1 MCDLYLYA
9 SKYSIF
15 HQITD
20 SYKTFECVQK
30 DEAPS
35 VIPVA
40 FYAYIS
46 RTFKALSLYKPFIFD
61 AVETNLGNGYDRRTG
76 IFIAPSSG
84 VFAFS
89 WTIHAAGTHHA
100 GSSGSQ
106 YGEMGAVL
114 TQNGVA
120 KGSVY
125 ADTEKTNDDASATGF
140 VILAASKGDKF
151 QIICPMAGQGAFY
164 STKNNGRTSF
174 SGYRIA

>member
-1 MCDLYLYA
+1 M
-9 SKYSIF
+9 
-15 HQITD
+15 
-20 SYKTFECVQK
+20 
-30 DEAPS
+30 
-35 VIPVA
+35 
-40 FYAYIS
+40 
-46 RTFKALSLYKPFIFD
+46 
-61 AVETNLGNGYDRRTG
+61 ETNLGNGYDRRTG
-76 IFIAPSSG
+76 IFTAPSSG

-100 GSSGSQ
+100 GSSGQ

-125 ADTEKTNDDASATGF
+125 ADTEKQYDDALATGF

-164 STKNNGRTSF
+164 STKINGRTSF

>member
-1 MCDLYLYA
+1 M
-9 SKYSIF
+9 KSIIIF
-15 HQITD
+15 AVFVLLFQSID

-46 RTFKALSLYKPFIFD
+46 RTFKALSVYKPFIFD

-76 IFIAPSSG
+76 IFTAPSSG

-100 GSSGSQ
+100 GSSGQ

-125 ADTEKTNDDASATGF
+125 ADTEKQYDDASATGF

-164 STKNNGRTSF
+164 STKINGRTSF